1 MNLTIKGETKMKIIK
16 VTDYNEMS
24 KKAANIIAAQ
34 ITLKPNSVLGFATG
48 SSPVGTYQELARKNK
63 AGEIDFSEITTVNL
77 DEYKGLPVE
86 HEQSYIR
93 FMNENLFDHVNIDK
107 ANTFLPNGMAEDP
120 AAECERYEALIESL
134 GGIDLQLLGF
144 GHNGHIGFNEPSD
157 HFEKGTYCVSLTERT
172 IEANKRFFETAD
184 DVPRQAFTMGIGTIM
199 AAKKIVV
206 VVSGEDKADAVKAC
220 VTGPI
225 TPAVQGSILQLHPDV
240 TIVCDEAAYSKIT
253 E

>member
-1 MNLTIKGETKMKIIK
+1 ML
-16 VTDYNEMS
+16 S
-24 KKAANIIAAQ
+24 KKILEVYKSNLYKRFDGDIAYYFSTKDFPDLNE
-34 ITLKPNSVLGFATG
+34 IP
-48 SSPVGTYQELARKNK
+48 YELM
-63 AGEIDFSEITTVNL
+63 E
-77 DEYKGLPVE
+77 GL
-86 HEQSYIR
+86 
-93 FMNENLFDHVNIDK
+93 NIDK
-107 ANTFLPNGMAEDP
+107 ANTYLPNGMVEDAE
-120 AAECERYEALIESL
+120 AECERYEALIASL

-172 IEANKRFFETAD
+172 IEANKRFFESAD

-220 VTGPI
+220 LTGPI